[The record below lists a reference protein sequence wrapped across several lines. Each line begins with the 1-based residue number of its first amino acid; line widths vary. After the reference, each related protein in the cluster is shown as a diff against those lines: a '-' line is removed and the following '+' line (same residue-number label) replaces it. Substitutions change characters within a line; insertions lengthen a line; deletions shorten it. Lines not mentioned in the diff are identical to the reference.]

1 MTIMNE
7 RNLTLLTDFY
17 EITMGNGYFIN
28 GLQDKIVYFDM
39 FFREIPDEG
48 GFVIMAGL
56 EQLIDYLNNL
66 HFTDEDIEFLRGKQ
80 LFDEGFL
87 RISARFQIR
96 MRRLGSARRPPV
108 FPHEPL
114 VTVRGPSSRRSSWR
128 RCCC

>member
-1 MTIMNE
+1 MNE

-28 GLQDKIVYFDM
+28 GLKDKIVYFDM

-87 RISARFQIR
+87 EYLRDFKFECDI
-96 MRRLGSARRPPV
+96 
-108 FPHEPL
+108 
-114 VTVRGPSSRRSSWR
+114 
-128 RCCC
+128 